1 MTQTINITG
10 MTCEACEYKIKHVL
24 GQIDGVTN
32 VETNLKTGDTTL
44 ETNRK
49 IPIDELQT
57 VLKPHSKYKLGIQ
70 LDSLPLVGISN
81 SDETEPWILNP
92 QNIPS
97 WLETYKPILLIF
109 GYITVVSVVASYPP
123 APKGGLFVSNS
134 GGSFMSH
141 FMAGFFLV
149 FSFFKMLNLKGFAES
164 YAMYDVVAK
173 RVPAWGYV
181 YAFIEL
187 GLGLAYLTGFEP
199 TLTNGITFVVMS
211 VSIVG
216 VLVSVLNKQKIQC
229 ACLGA
234 VFKLPMSTVTI
245 IEDALMIAMSGAM
258 LLMG

>member
-24 GQIDGVTN
+24 GQIEGVTN
-32 VETNLKTGDTTL
+32 VTTNLKTGDTTL

-49 IPIDELQT
+49 ITTDELQAI
-57 VLKPHSKYKLGIQ
+57 LKPHSKYKLGTQ
-70 LDSLPLVGISN
+70 FDSFQQPEVK
-81 SDETEPWILNP
+81 
-92 QNIPS
+92 PS
-97 WLETYKPILLIF
+97 WFETYKPILLIF
-109 GYITVVSVVASYPP
+109 GYITVVSIVVSQSLS
-123 APKGGLFVSNS
+123 LF
-134 GGSFMSH
+134 MAH

-187 GLGLAYLTGFEP
+187 GLGLAYLTGFAP
-199 TLTNGITFVVMS
+199 MLTNGITFVVMS

-234 VFKLPMSTVTI
+234 VFNLPMSTVTI